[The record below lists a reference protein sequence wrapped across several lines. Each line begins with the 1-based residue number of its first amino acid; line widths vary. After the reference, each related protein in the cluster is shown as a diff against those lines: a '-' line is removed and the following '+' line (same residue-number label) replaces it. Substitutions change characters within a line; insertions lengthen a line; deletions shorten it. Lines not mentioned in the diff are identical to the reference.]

1 MPALDQALRAALDD
15 RENLLSQLHSQDT
28 YCYRLFHGT
37 QEGAPGL
44 TVDRYGPQLLV
55 QSFHQPLEHD
65 ALLQL
70 ADQIQERLGQP
81 LLLVYNDRSKSHSR
95 INRNPELHQ
104 AEAAALEDLVGQEWG
119 LNYRVRGRHAG
130 QDPLLFLD
138 LRNARGWVKANSAG
152 KSVLNL
158 FAYTCGVGL
167 CAAAGGAREVVNL
180 DFAEGNLAVGRENAA
195 LNPGLPTM
203 QFIQSDYFPAIRQ
216 LADFS
221 LTPSFATAVQQMNG
235 RIGVL
240 DNQKPQAASVDIQG
254 KVDRYAPMSIKGKL
268 TPFDPL
274 NSLDIATSF
283 KNVEL
288 TTITPY
294 SGKFAGYRIRKGRLN
309 LDLHYRIEKGQLN
322 AENKVLVE
330 NLQLGERVDSPDA
343 VDLPIRLAVALLKD
357 TQGRIAI
364 ELPVQGDLNNPQF
377 SVMPIV
383 WQTLRNLVLRSAQAP
398 FKFIAG
404 LVGGSNVDLSTVP
417 FVAGS
422 AELQGDARQ
431 ALDTLAKALEE
442 RPNLRLEVEG
452 QAAQNADGPLLAE
465 QRLQREFRE
474 TWYKVLQRRGD
485 RVPASPDEL
494 TVAEDEQ
501 AALLEG
507 IYRTRLK
514 QQPPAEWAEMDK
526 EQRQQNMRKAVLDS
540 WAQSKLLL
548 RQLAQ
553 QRAAT
558 IKDYLVE
565 QGGLYDER
573 VYLIDA
579 NLGEP
584 EADGRVLTTLHLD
597 SQ

>member
-216 LADFS
+216 LADLPISSRRGQKLPSYPRLQPRQFDLVFLDPPAWAKSAFGTVDLLRDYQS
-221 LTPSFATAVQQMNG
+221 LLKPAVLATAEDGTLLCCNN
-235 RIGVL
+235 L
-240 DNQKPQAASVDIQG
+240 AKVDI
-254 KVDRYAPMSIKGKL
+254 DDWR
-268 TPFDPL
+268 
-274 NSLDIATSF
+274 
-283 KNVEL
+283 
-288 TTITPY
+288 
-294 SGKFAGYRIRKGRLN
+294 
-309 LDLHYRIEKGQLN
+309 
-322 AENKVLVE
+322 
-330 NLQLGERVDSPDA
+330 
-343 VDLPIRLAVALLKD
+343 
-357 TQGRIAI
+357 TQ
-364 ELPVQGDLNNPQF
+364 
-377 SVMPIV
+377 
-383 WQTLRNLVLRSAQAP
+383 VLRCAEKLGRPVRGCQVLAP
-398 FKFIAG
+398 AADFPSQDGKPPLKSLI
-404 LVGGSNVDLSTVP
+404 
-417 FVAGS
+417 
-422 AELQGDARQ
+422 
-431 ALDTLAKALEE
+431 
-442 RPNLRLEVEG
+442 LR
-452 QAAQNADGPLLAE
+452 
-465 QRLQREFRE
+465 F
-474 TWYKVLQRRGD
+474 
-485 RVPASPDEL
+485 
-494 TVAEDEQ
+494 
-501 AALLEG
+501 
-507 IYRTRLK
+507 
-514 QQPPAEWAEMDK
+514 
-526 EQRQQNMRKAVLDS
+526 
-540 WAQSKLLL
+540 
-548 RQLAQ
+548 
-553 QRAAT
+553 
-558 IKDYLVE
+558 
-565 QGGLYDER
+565 
-573 VYLIDA
+573 
-579 NLGEP
+579 
-584 EADGRVLTTLHLD
+584 
-597 SQ
+597 